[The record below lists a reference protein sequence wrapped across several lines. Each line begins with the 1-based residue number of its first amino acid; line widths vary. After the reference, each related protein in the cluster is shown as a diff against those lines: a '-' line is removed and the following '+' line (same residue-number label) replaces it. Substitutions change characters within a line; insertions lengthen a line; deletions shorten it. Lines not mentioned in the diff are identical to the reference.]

1 MTNTRAYRIISVMSA
16 VKFTAN
22 IVFYTVAAAIALLF
36 AVVFSV
42 SLFRKKRKR
51 NAFDVIVIIVG
62 TLVLL
67 GSLAACAFAVI
78 NAYAPFGLS
87 ASGESGGKL
96 EILYNGNALFAV
108 PYIGGAAGLF
118 AELGLISVVAP
129 AAIFLMCLI
138 SLITLGAK
146 TYRLKKIKDKI
157 ADNIELPLKAD
168 EPTNSDSAQEEIKA
182 DIEQTAEE
190 SPLELAVREEELLP
204 EPEQSEIEPRAVRN
218 IFDEIDKLVTG
229 SEGGSESRRID
240 DQLKKAIEEGYALR
254 DALENAAEEEPL
266 EEEEEPE
273 TEEEPEEEEPP
284 AIHKKPEEEEE
295 HEEITEEPLPE
306 IVPESGRVTAR
317 RRIAANTV
325 IAVDEPEA
333 ISEDTER
340 HFAHSSQELPAARVR
355 TIIRRTD
362 KKEEQKK
369 APDKT
374 VEAQSG
380 GLPLTRKYI
389 ILNRRNAA
397 AVFNDYLNSK
407 RESEKA
413 ELKDSLNT
421 IIMK

>member
-1 MTNTRAYRIISVMSA
+1 MCFIRLRRLSRYCSQ
-16 VKFTAN
+16 
-22 IVFYTVAAAIALLF
+22 
-36 AVVFSV
+36 
-42 SLFRKKRKR
+42 FRKKRKR
-51 NAFDVIVIIVG
+51 NAFDVIVIIFG

-67 GSLAACAFAVI
+67 GSLAVCAFAVI

-87 ASGESGGKL
+87 ASGESGKL

-118 AELGLISVVAP
+118 AELGLIGVVAP
-129 AAIFLMCLI
+129 AAIFVMCLI

-146 TYRLKKIKDKI
+146 TYRLKKIKDVI
-157 ADNIELPLKAD
+157 ADNIDLPLKAD
-168 EPTNSDSAQEEIKA
+168 EPTDSEATQEEIKA

-204 EPEQSEIEPRAVRN
+204 APEQSEIEPRAVRN

-254 DALENAAEEEPL
+254 DALENAAEEEPPK
-266 EEEEEPE
+266 EEEPEAEEEPE
-273 TEEEPEEEEPP
+273 TEEKFQEEER
-284 AIHKKPEEEEE
+284 EE
-295 HEEITEEPLPE
+295 EEITEEPLPE

-333 ISEDTER
+333 VSEDTER

>member
-1 MTNTRAYRIISVMSA
+1 MTNTRAYRIIIVMSA

-42 SLFRKKRKR
+42 SLFGRKRKR
-51 NAFDVIVIIVG
+51 NAFDVIVIIFG

-67 GSLAACAFAVI
+67 GSLAVCAFAVI

-87 ASGESGGKL
+87 ASGESGKL

-108 PYIGGAAGLF
+108 PYISGAAGLF

-129 AAIFLMCLI
+129 AAIFVMCLI

-146 TYRLKKIKDKI
+146 TYRLKKIKDGI
-157 ADNIELPLKAD
+157 ADNIDLPLKAD
-168 EPTNSDSAQEEIKA
+168 ESAENDSVKEESKA
-182 DIEQTAEE
+182 DIEETAENN
-190 SPLELAVREEELLP
+190 PLELAMREEELLP
-204 EPEQSEIEPRAVRN
+204 APEQSEIEPRAVRN

-254 DALENAAEEEPL
+254 DALENAAEEEPSKEEEP

-273 TEEEPEEEEPP
+273 TEEKFQEEER
-284 AIHKKPEEEEE
+284 EE
-295 HEEITEEPLPE
+295 EEITEEPLPE

-340 HFAHSSQELPAARVR
+340 HVAHSSQELPAARVR
-355 TIIRRTD
+355 TIIRHTD

>member
-1 MTNTRAYRIISVMSA
+1 MTNTRAYRIIIVMSA

-36 AVVFSV
+36 AVVFLT
-42 SLFRKKRKR
+42 SLFRRKRKR
-51 NAFDVIVIIVG
+51 NAFDVIVIIFG

-67 GSLAACAFAVI
+67 GSLAVCAFAVI

-87 ASGESGGKL
+87 ASGESGKL

-108 PYIGGAAGLF
+108 PYISGAAGLF

-129 AAIFLMCLI
+129 AAIFVMCLI

-146 TYRLKKIKDKI
+146 TYRLKKIKDGI
-157 ADNIELPLKAD
+157 ADNIDLPLKAD
-168 EPTNSDSAQEEIKA
+168 ESAENDSVKEESKA
-182 DIEQTAEE
+182 DIEETAENN
-190 SPLELAVREEELLP
+190 PLELAMREEELLP
-204 EPEQSEIEPRAVRN
+204 APEQSEIEPRAVRN

-254 DALENAAEEEPL
+254 DALENAAEEEPPKEEEP

-273 TEEEPEEEEPP
+273 TEEKFQEEER
-284 AIHKKPEEEEE
+284 EE
-295 HEEITEEPLPE
+295 EEITEEPLPE

-340 HFAHSSQELPAARVR
+340 HVAPSSQELPAARVR
-355 TIIRRTD
+355 TIIRHTD

>member
-1 MTNTRAYRIISVMSA
+1 MTNTRAYRIIIVMSA

-42 SLFRKKRKR
+42 SLFRRKRKR
-51 NAFDVIVIIVG
+51 NAFDVIVIIFG

-67 GSLAACAFAVI
+67 GSLAVCAFAVI

-87 ASGESGGKL
+87 ASGESGKL

-118 AELGLISVVAP
+118 TELGLISVVAP

-168 EPTNSDSAQEEIKA
+168 EPADSDSAQEEIKA
-182 DIEQTAEE
+182 DIEEAPEE

-204 EPEQSEIEPRAVRN
+204 APEQSEIEPRAVRN

-266 EEEEEPE
+266 GEEDEPE
-273 TEEEPEEEEPP
+273 TEEE
-284 AIHKKPEEEEE
+284 PEEEEE

-333 ISEDTER
+333 VSEDTER

>member
-1 MTNTRAYRIISVMSA
+1 M
-16 VKFTAN
+16 
-22 IVFYTVAAAIALLF
+22 
-36 AVVFSV
+36 
-42 SLFRKKRKR
+42 
-51 NAFDVIVIIVG
+51 IVIIFG

-67 GSLAACAFAVI
+67 GSLAVCAFAVI

-87 ASGESGGKL
+87 ASGESGKL

-118 AELGLISVVAP
+118 AELGLIGVVAP
-129 AAIFLMCLI
+129 AAIFVMCLI

-146 TYRLKKIKDKI
+146 TYRLKKIKDGI
-157 ADNIELPLKAD
+157 ADNIDLPLKAD
-168 EPTNSDSAQEEIKA
+168 EPTDSEATQEEIKA

-204 EPEQSEIEPRAVRN
+204 APEQSEIEPRAVRN

-254 DALENAAEEEPL
+254 DALENAAEEEPPK
-266 EEEEEPE
+266 EEEPEAEEEPE
-273 TEEEPEEEEPP
+273 TEEKFQEEER
-284 AIHKKPEEEEE
+284 EE
-295 HEEITEEPLPE
+295 EEITEEPLPE

-333 ISEDTER
+333 VSEDTER

>member
-1 MTNTRAYRIISVMSA
+1 MTNTRAYRIIIVMSA

-36 AVVFSV
+36 AVVFFT
-42 SLFRKKRKR
+42 SLFIKKRKR
-51 NAFDVIVIIVG
+51 NAFDVIVIIFG

-67 GSLAACAFAVI
+67 GSLAVCAFAVI

-87 ASGESGGKL
+87 ASGESGKL

-118 AELGLISVVAP
+118 AELGLIGVVAP
-129 AAIFLMCLI
+129 AAIFVMCLI

-146 TYRLKKIKDKI
+146 TYRLKKIKDVI
-157 ADNIELPLKAD
+157 ADNIDLPLKAD
-168 EPTNSDSAQEEIKA
+168 EPTDSEATQEEIKA

-204 EPEQSEIEPRAVRN
+204 APEQSEIEPRAVRN

-254 DALENAAEEEPL
+254 DALENAAEEEPPK
-266 EEEEEPE
+266 EEEPEAEEEPE
-273 TEEEPEEEEPP
+273 TEEKFQEEER
-284 AIHKKPEEEEE
+284 EE
-295 HEEITEEPLPE
+295 EEITEEPLPE

-333 ISEDTER
+333 VSEDTER

>member
-1 MTNTRAYRIISVMSA
+1 MTNTRAYRIIIVMSA

-36 AVVFSV
+36 AVVFLT

-51 NAFDVIVIIVG
+51 NAFDVIVIIFG

-67 GSLAACAFAVI
+67 GSLAVCAFAVI

-87 ASGESGGKL
+87 ASGESGKL

-108 PYIGGAAGLF
+108 PYISGAAGLF
-118 AELGLISVVAP
+118 AELGLIGVVAP
-129 AAIFLMCLI
+129 AAIFVMCLI

-146 TYRLKKIKDKI
+146 TYR
-157 ADNIELPLKAD
+157 
-168 EPTNSDSAQEEIKA
+168 
-182 DIEQTAEE
+182 
-190 SPLELAVREEELLP
+190 
-204 EPEQSEIEPRAVRN
+204 
-218 IFDEIDKLVTG
+218 
-229 SEGGSESRRID
+229 
-240 DQLKKAIEEGYALR
+240 LKKAIEEGYALR
-254 DALENAAEEEPL
+254 DALENAAEEEPPK
-266 EEEEEPE
+266 EEEPEAEEEPE
-273 TEEEPEEEEPP
+273 TEEKFQEEER
-284 AIHKKPEEEEE
+284 EE
-295 HEEITEEPLPE
+295 EEITEEPLPE

-340 HFAHSSQELPAARVR
+340 HVAPSSQELPAARVR
-355 TIIRRTD
+355 TIIRHTD

-421 IIMK
+421 IIMKYVLTHVRQTKACVLSYKYK